1 MIVNFSSKQ
10 TELIFQGKISRRYPE
25 HIQLV
30 ALRLLRIIDAATSII
45 DLQILP
51 RNCLEK
57 RSDDLGQYSCRIY
70 NSGWRI
76 CFIWTVQNDATDV
89 EIVRDFDMTKRKRLP
104 NVHPGEILQLD
115 FLDPMQITVD
125 RFSADI
131 GVTQSSIS
139 QILNGERG
147 ITVDIALKFA
157 GYFGNSDSPKE
168 RLRQRFWLNLQT
180 QYDAAKTQELYYL
193 KAMDILDR
201 IVPGE
206 EDDDDD
212 DDDDYDDY
220 DYERIPSVRRRS
232 RIDRQT
238 DRDWLDDDFQK
249 PLDEWSRFDR
259 YDAPD
264 RSERLSG
271 ERRDRAK
278 QGRRVSDFQTIEV
291 NGKLVISVEDLI
303 AAGVIFLE

>member
-1 MIVNFSSKQ
+1 MIINFNSKE
-10 TELIFQGKISRRYPE
+10 TEWIFQGKISRRYPE

-76 CFIWTVQNDATDV
+76 CFTWTVQNDATDV
-89 EIVRDFDMTKRKRLP
+89 EIVRDFEMTKRKRLP

-115 FLDPMQITVD
+115 FLEPMQITVD

-157 GYFGNSDSPKE
+157 GYFGNSD
-168 RLRQRFWLNLQT
+168 RFWLNLQT
-180 QYDAAKTQELYYL
+180 QYDAVKTQELYHL
-193 KAMDILDR
+193 KAMDIIDR
-201 IVPGE
+201 IIPREG
-206 EDDDDD
+206 D
-212 DDDDYDDY
+212 DDDDY
-220 DYERIPSVRRRS
+220 ERVPSIRRRS
-232 RIDRQT
+232 LPARFEDEQN
-238 DRDWLDDDFQK
+238 WLDDDFQE
-249 PLDEWSRFDR
+249 PPDEWSRIDR
-259 YDAPD
+259 YNAED
-264 RSERLSG
+264 RKERLSG
-271 ERRDRAK
+271 ERRERAK

-291 NGKLVISVEDLI
+291 DGKLVISVEDLI
-303 AAGVIFLE
+303 AAGAIFLE

>member
-1 MIVNFSSKQ
+1 MIVNFSSKE

-76 CFIWTVQNDATDV
+76 CFTWTVQNDATDV

-115 FLDPMQITVD
+115 FLDPMQINVD

-131 GVTQSSIS
+131 GATPTRIS

-147 ITVDIALKFA
+147 ITIDIALKFA
-157 GYFGNSDSPKE
+157 DYFGNSD
-168 RLRQRFWLNLQT
+168 RFWLNLQT
-180 QYDAAKTQELYYL
+180 QYDAAKTQQLYHL

-212 DDDDYDDY
+212 
-220 DYERIPSVRRRS
+220 YERIPSIRRRS
-232 RIDRQT
+232 RPDRQT
-238 DRDWLDDDFQK
+238 DRDWLDDDFQE

-264 RSERLSG
+264 RSERLSS
-271 ERRDRAK
+271 ERRERAK

-291 NGKLVISVEDLI
+291 DGKLVISVEDLI
-303 AAGVIFLE
+303 AAGAIFLG

>member
-1 MIVNFSSKQ
+1 
-10 TELIFQGKISRRYPE
+10 
-25 HIQLV
+25 
-30 ALRLLRIIDAATSII
+30 LRLLRIIDAATSII

-89 EIVRDFDMTKRKRLP
+89 EIVRDFDMTKSKRLP

-131 GVTQSSIS
+131 GATQTCIS

-157 GYFGNSDSPKE
+157 GYFGNSD
-168 RLRQRFWLNLQT
+168 RFWLNLQT

-212 DDDDYDDY
+212 DDN
-220 DYERIPSVRRRS
+220 YERIPSVRRRS

-238 DRDWLDDDFQK
+238 DRDWLDADFQES
-249 PLDEWSRFDR
+249 PYEWSRINRYNAEDR
-259 YDAPD
+259 Q
-264 RSERLSG
+264 ERLSS
-271 ERRDRAK
+271 ERRERAK

-291 NGKLVISVEDLI
+291 DGKLVISVEDLI
-303 AAGVIFLE
+303 AAGAIFLE